1 MAKIDQASNR
11 SVVVNIMID
20 AELSPFAQNLT
31 AQEEEFVELS
41 SLVEM
46 LEIIDSRGINAT
58 IYFTGDFASKQIGNV
73 SYKDY
78 VIRV

>member
-46 LEIIDSRGINAT
+46 LENIDSKGINAT
-58 IYFTGDFASKQIGNV
+58 VY
-73 SYKDY
+73 
-78 VIRV
+78 